1 MVPRTFLFI
10 FHAGSRRLDS
20 NNFWNS
26 SYKEKTAGSAS
37 FHCVKNPF
45 LTEQSLSQINLFP
58 IINLFPLVE
67 KKRLNMR
74 KRFLQDRKPYE
85 MTNSSKNTFPQD
97 KKWLLHNFNN
107 GFHQQKEYYN
117 TKEYYFTS
125 FCFCQWKLLLKVGR
139 IQLLKIIF
147 SLPMEIRGDPVFQK

>member
-67 KKRLNMR
+67 KK
-74 KRFLQDRKPYE
+74 KIKYE
-85 MTNSSKNTFPQD
+85 KTVSTRQKTIRNEKFV
-97 KKWLLHNFNN
+97 KKYVSTR
-107 GFHQQKEYYN
+107 QKMA
-117 TKEYYFTS
+117 S
-125 FCFCQWKLLLKVGR
+125 A
-139 IQLLKIIF
+139 
-147 SLPMEIRGDPVFQK
+147 